1 MDLRPH
7 PSGRRRAGSQ
17 PSCPPSQPG
26 GDSPPLERDE
36 GGEVVEVE
44 VERDQEDPVQHCS
57 HLQGRAEPG
66 SPDAGLPGHWP
77 WPSLPLSHDVHGD
90 HQQQQPGNQAE
101 MAARQMKEEQ
111 WRMKKAWRH

>member
-1 MDLRPH
+1 M
-7 PSGRRRAGSQ
+7 
-17 PSCPPSQPG
+17 
-26 GDSPPLERDE
+26 ERD
-36 GGEVVEVE
+36 GGGVVVEVE

-77 WPSLPLSHDVHGD
+77 WPSSPLSHDVDGD

-111 WRMKKAWRH
+111 WRKKKAWRH

>member
-7 PSGRRRAGSQ
+7 PTGRRRAGSQ
-17 PSCPPSQPG
+17 PSCPPSQSG

-77 WPSLPLSHDVHGD
+77 WPSSPLSHDVDGD
-90 HQQQQPGNQAE
+90 HQQQPGNQAE

-111 WRMKKAWRH
+111 WRKKKAWRH